1 MTKLFFALLLVT
13 AILLS
18 LCFGQ
23 HSQAASP
30 APVQVAVSGRAYVGS
45 AACRE
50 CHAAV
55 YERWSKTRMANVV
68 TDPRARPHVVI
79 PDFAKADPLVN
90 FKLDDVALVY
100 GTKWKQRYFKK
111 VGDDY
116 FPLPSQWDVNNNLCR
131 AYLVPANADWWVPFY
146 PADNAK
152 RPTGPLCDGCH
163 SVNYDVKAKTVTEWN
178 VGCERCHDPRRQH
191 I

>member
-55 YERWSKTRMANVV
+55 YARWSKTRMANVV
-68 TDPRARPHVVI
+68 TDPRVRPQVVI
-79 PDFAKADPLVN
+79 PDFAKADPLLN

-100 GTKWKQRYFKK
+100 GTKWKQRYFLK
-111 VGDDY
+111 GADDY
-116 FPLPSQWDVNNNLCR
+116 YPAPAQWDVTNRMWR
-131 AYLVPANADWWVPFY
+131 AYFAAPNTEWWLPHYPPAQPG
-146 PADNAK
+146 DNTK
-152 RPTGPLCDGCH
+152 RPTGPL
-163 SVNYDVKAKTVTEWN
+163 
-178 VGCERCHDPRRQH
+178 
-191 I
+191 